1 MLWWASAKRT
11 LNAINYP
18 GLSEMVNCNPGND
31 IPDLLNR
38 KVILELDGLT
48 AYDRAF
54 VIGSLLLW
62 IYHYRMRQ
70 PDREKLKH
78 FMIVEEAH
86 HLFLKTRKEEDIADI
101 IMREIRELGEAMI
114 IIDQHPS
121 KMSVSALG
129 NLSTKFALALSLN
142 EDVSAIANAML
153 LDRDQKKFLS
163 MLRVGES
170 ICRSDRLLQPLHLQL
185 PAFPIQ
191 KGSVRDEAIQRLMK
205 SFCKLSI
212 QNVGQDNRFPP
223 LPAANNV
230 EYIPPPEALILL
242 QEMVREPFIGTDN
255 RYKKLGIS
263 SREGNEY
270 KNTLIENGY
279 INPVQVDRKLLY
291 ELTPKARTLLVGKNI
306 KIPAQAR
313 GGMEHNYWLEKIKE
327 LFKSKEGFPFK
338 EKDDIDLVV
347 ETYDSTYMIQV
358 ETGKSNIK
366 KNIETLLKKDCD
378 NLIMVATNKGAER
391 KINTILQKINLP
403 EKEKIQVHFVKD
415 FLSKNPIS

>member
-1 MLWWASAKRT
+1 
-11 LNAINYP
+11 
-18 GLSEMVNCNPGND
+18 
-31 IPDLLNR
+31 
-38 KVILELDGLT
+38 
-48 AYDRAF
+48 
-54 VIGSLLLW
+54 
-62 IYHYRMRQ
+62 
-70 PDREKLKH
+70 
-78 FMIVEEAH
+78 
-86 HLFLKTRKEEDIADI
+86 
-101 IMREIRELGEAMI
+101 
-114 IIDQHPS
+114 
-121 KMSVSALG
+121 
-129 NLSTKFALALSLN
+129 
-142 EDVSAIANAML
+142 
-153 LDRDQKKFLS
+153 
-163 MLRVGES
+163 
-170 ICRSDRLLQPLHLQL
+170 QL

-223 LPAANNV
+223 LPAANNA

-242 QEMVREPFIGTDN
+242 QEMAREPFIGTDN

-270 KNTLIENGY
+270 KNNLIENGY

-291 ELTPKARTLLVGKNI
+291 ELTPKARNLLAGKNI
-306 KIPAQAR
+306 KTPAQAR